1 MSLIEV
7 VGGMLHS
14 MIARDN
20 PSSDENSLSM
30 FPRTAEEVSYWVKV
44 AWVLVG
50 RKPRPEGPERAHSVA
65 IRLF

>member
-20 PSSDENSLSM
+20 PSSDENPLPM
-30 FPRTAEEVSYWVKV
+30 FPPAAEEVSYWVEA
-44 AWVLVG
+44 AWMLVG
-50 RKPRPEGPERAHSVA
+50 RSPRPGGPERAHFVA
-65 IRLF
+65 IELF